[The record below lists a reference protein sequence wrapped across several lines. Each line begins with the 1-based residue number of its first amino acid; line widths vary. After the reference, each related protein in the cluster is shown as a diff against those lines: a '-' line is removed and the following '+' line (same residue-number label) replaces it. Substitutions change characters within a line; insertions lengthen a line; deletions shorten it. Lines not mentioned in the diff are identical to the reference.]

1 MKSVMLGLKLHSD
14 FACLKNDI
22 SQGCVSCALCNCVKT
37 NHHGVFILF
46 SMAMDRA
53 VNANNNGDG
62 EEAVVLSD
70 DEDQDRATKPGDGGN
85 SGHLQSQS
93 PRKVNI
99 ICLRYLA

>member
-1 MKSVMLGLKLHSD
+1 MV
-14 FACLKNDI
+14 
-22 SQGCVSCALCNCVKT
+22 
-37 NHHGVFILF
+37 
-46 SMAMDRA
+46 MDRA

-93 PRKVNI
+93 PRKV
-99 ICLRYLA
+99 Y